1 MRRYTLLLTAL
12 CTWMLTTAQSL
23 TNRIDV
29 LLGDALLHAAD
40 ASVMV
45 YDLTEGRMLYEHR
58 ADKLCRPAS
67 VEKV

>member
-29 LLGDALLHAAD
+29 LLGDALGDRKNFIAENGAKYLDMAD
-40 ASVMV
+40 IS
-45 YDLTEGRMLYEHR
+45 
-58 ADKLCRPAS
+58 
-67 VEKV
+67 